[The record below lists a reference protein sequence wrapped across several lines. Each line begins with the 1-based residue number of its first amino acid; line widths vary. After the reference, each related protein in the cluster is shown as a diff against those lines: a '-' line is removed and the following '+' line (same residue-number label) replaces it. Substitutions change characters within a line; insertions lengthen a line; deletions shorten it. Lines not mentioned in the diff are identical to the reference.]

1 MISHFEG
8 ALSSEFTFFVLLAI
22 ASLCLATAFLLSFA
36 RALGEY
42 GATVTFAGNVQG
54 KTQTIPLAIDLA
66 INSSDIPSALG
77 SALILIS
84 LYLGI
89 FGVLGLIRA
98 LKKLRES
105 TR

>member
-1 MISHFEG
+1 M
-8 ALSSEFTFFVLLAI
+8 
-22 ASLCLATAFLLSFA
+22 
-36 RALGEY
+36 
-42 GATVTFAGNVQG
+42 QG